1 MITPFSTVHVS
12 AGAILI
18 MNNKILLV
26 REKGGYRKDAYGI
39 PGGRTNFGETI
50 DKCAERE
57 LFEEANIVAKFRYIL
72 HFR

>member
-1 MITPFSTVHVS
+1 MKSMITPYSTAYVS

-18 MNNKILLV
+18 LSNKILLV
-26 REKGGYRKDAYGI
+26 RKKVGNRKGDYGI

-57 LFEEANIVAKFRYIL
+57 LFE
-72 HFR
+72 